1 MPEGESLYLRKFNL
15 EEEMKF
21 RYYPETDTLYVEL
34 KGTPSAESEEIAEGI
49 VVDCDESG
57 EIVGIEGVS
66 KKGDVDIPIVG
77 KLLLAS
83 AQK

>member
-1 MPEGESLYLRKFNL
+1 
-15 EEEMKF
+15 MKLK
-21 RYYPETDTLYVEL
+21 YYPETDTLYVEL
-34 KGTPSAESEEIAEGI
+34 KGTPSTESEEIAEGI
-49 VVDCDESG
+49 VVDYDESG
-57 EIVGIEGVS
+57 EIVGIEVEGVS